1 MTQKKPSQ
9 FVLREVGLSKGQI
22 AINQLLIIGGAALSQ
37 ASAVVKVNR
46 DAGSS
51 GKPCAPDIFH
61 ITNNHQLFICAGAVA
76 VSSNP
81 VCQTEQPVPKPG
93 LTIMYLHMHLY
104 DEL

>member
-1 MTQKKPSQ
+1 M
-9 FVLREVGLSKGQI
+9 GLSKEGEI
-22 AINQLLIIGGAALSQ
+22 APNQLLFMCRDALSQ

-51 GKPCAPDIFH
+51 GKPCAPDILH
-61 ITNNHQLFICAGAVA
+61 ITNNHQLFICAETVA
-76 VSSNP
+76 VSPNP

-93 LTIMYLHMHLY
+93 LTIMYLHMHID